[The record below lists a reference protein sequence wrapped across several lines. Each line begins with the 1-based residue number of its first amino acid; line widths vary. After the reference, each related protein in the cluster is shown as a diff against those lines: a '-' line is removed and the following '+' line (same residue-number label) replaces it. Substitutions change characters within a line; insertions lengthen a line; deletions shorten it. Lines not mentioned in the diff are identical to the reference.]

1 MAPLASF
8 NLEIDFFVAGAR
20 TGAKKKDISDV
31 WDLDL
36 DVILLCFYLSS
47 GLARRMSSQRNESKK
62 SSSNFD
68 FGVKEIKT
76 VMQKE
81 AIRDDNG

>member
-1 MAPLASF
+1 MASLASF

-36 DVILLCFYLSS
+36 DVTLLYFILRIS
-47 GLARRMSSQRNESKK
+47 
-62 SSSNFD
+62 
-68 FGVKEIKT
+68 T
-76 VMQKE
+76 
-81 AIRDDNG
+81 